1 MVQYEKDLIDESFE
15 KYKNIQLNG
24 GPNGTDDNVCFYIQR
39 GSIDYPFNQED
50 YLPFGSKYS
59 ADGSQEPISELNPP
73 IYTKSV
79 SRIVNGLYDTSKQM
93 YTISKEEDGTQMT
106 DVLYIGAPKDLSEQQ
121 ESGIANLV
129 AVNEIDINIPSA
141 DNIIPFTLMEIV
153 QFVKNN
159 EFDFV
164 TIPGNGVS
172 GGLINER
179 KSGSEF
185 LANVDGTSINDKMKS
200 DVIHHS
206 FDNQPQAAFS
216 IETIEYKNS
225 LNPNVMNSSVYG
237 RVVSVTIV
245 MSLLSNS
252 NTSKFKVYFDPD
264 VFFSER
270 LGSVD
275 KIDVWYF
282 RDDPDD
288 KYNINYGSVLYDKI
302 IQAIE
307 EGAPDDRFIP
317 KTIVNIESDDI
328 SKYILDAYRSVPN
341 YSRHTSY
348 LSFTLRRRVFLDSA
362 GGIKKLG
369 DDEDD
374 NQSLMTFYVFYS
386 SEDKPSTAIMKQKI
400 LSDLKSFILDKLKT
414 EPNFKNLIGEGFD
427 KSDDE
432 ALATEV
438 VKYVYPELDITFEVF
453 IRKMMDM
460 TSRAYGNSNHYI
472 RFNVDDLT
480 TACNGNDSSTPP
492 FYSSNRGANYYILTP
507 CYVKDQPDVN
517 YNDKLMKYSQI
528 AYVINNDGSDIDS
541 SLTEFVM
548 GYTPGIINLVET
560 SATDPNWDSGASDS
574 VKFRKLVTFAA
585 ICYSKANSSIFND
598 ESTIYQALLND
609 TDIAFS
615 KEKSDSGVKQ
625 IIFTL
630 RGIKYH
636 IVSPDTGGI

>member
-1 MVQYEKDLIDESFE
+1 MAQYEKALIDESFE

-24 GPNGTDDNVCFYIQR
+24 GNNGTDDNVCFYIQR

-50 YLPFGSKYS
+50 YLPFGSKYNE
-59 ADGSQEPISELNPP
+59 DGSQDPISDLNPP

-79 SRIVNGLYDTSKQM
+79 NRIVNGLYDTSKQM
-93 YTISKEEDGTQMT
+93 YTISKEEAGTQMT

-121 ESGIANLV
+121 ESGIANLI
-129 AVNEIDINIPSA
+129 AVNNININIPSA

-179 KSGSEF
+179 KSGDAF
-185 LANVDGTSINDKMKS
+185 LANIDGTSINDEMIEN
-200 DVIHHS
+200 VIDES
-206 FDNQPQAAFS
+206 FELQPQAEFS
-216 IETIEYKNS
+216 IKEIEYKNS

-245 MSLLSNS
+245 MSLLSN
-252 NTSKFKVYFDPD
+252 TSTFKVYFDPD

-270 LGSVD
+270 LGSAD

-282 RDDPDD
+282 RDEPDD

-302 IQAIE
+302 VQAIE
-307 EGAPDDRFIP
+307 EGSPDDRFLP

-328 SKYILDAYRSVPN
+328 SKYILDAYRSVPD

-348 LSFTLRRRVFLDSA
+348 LSYTLRRRVFLDSA

-369 DDEDD
+369 EDEDD

-386 SEDKPSTAIMKQKI
+386 SEDKPSSAIMKQKI

-427 KSDDE
+427 KSDNE

-453 IRKMMDM
+453 IRKMMNL
-460 TSRAYGNSNHYI
+460 TSESYRNTDHYI
-472 RFNVDDLT
+472 RFNANILSN
-480 TACNGNDSSTPP
+480 ACGRNDSSSPP
-492 FYSSNRGANYYILTP
+492 FYSSNRGVNYYILTP

-528 AYVINNDGSDIDS
+528 AYVINSDGSDIDS

-560 SATDPNWDSGASDS
+560 SATDPNWDIGASDS

-609 TDIAFS
+609 TDIGFS
-615 KEKSDSGVKQ
+615 KEKSDSGIKQ

-636 IVSPDTGGI
+636 IVSPDTEGV

>member
-1 MVQYEKDLIDESFE
+1 MAQYEKELIDESFE

-24 GPNGTDDNVCFYIQR
+24 GNNGTDDNVCFYIQR
-39 GSIDYPFNQED
+39 GSVDYPFNQED
-50 YLPFGSKYS
+50 YLPFGSKYKE
-59 ADGSQEPISELNPP
+59 DGTQDPISELNPP
-73 IYTKSV
+73 VYTKSV
-79 SRIVNGLYDTSKQM
+79 NRVINGLYDTSKQM
-93 YTISKEEDGTQMT
+93 YTISKDETDAQLM

-121 ESGIANLV
+121 ESGIANLI
-129 AVNEIDINIPSA
+129 AVNDFDITIPSA
-141 DNIIPFTLMEIV
+141 DNIIPFTLMEII
-153 QFVKNN
+153 QFVKSN

-172 GGLINER
+172 GGLINE
-179 KSGSEF
+179 KKTGEEF
-185 LANVDGTSINDKMKS
+185 LADVDGTSINTKMK
-200 DVIHHS
+200 DNVIHDS
-206 FDNQPQAAFS
+206 FDLQPQAKFS
-216 IETIEYKNS
+216 IENIEYKNP

-237 RVVSVTIV
+237 RVVSVEIKMIHESSNNT
-245 MSLLSNS
+245 LS
-252 NTSKFKVYFDPD
+252 FKVYFDPD

-270 LGSVD
+270 LGSAD

-282 RDDPDD
+282 RDEPDD
-288 KYNINYGSVLYDKI
+288 RYNINYGSVLYDKI

-307 EGAPDDRFIP
+307 EGSPDDRFLS
-317 KTIVNIESDDI
+317 KTIVNVESDDI
-328 SKYILDAYRSVPN
+328 SKYILDAYRSVPD
-341 YSRHTSY
+341 YSRHTNY
-348 LSFTLRRRVFLDSA
+348 LSYTLRRRVFLDSA

-400 LSDLKSFILDKLKT
+400 LDDLKSFILDKLKT

-453 IRKMMDM
+453 IRKMMNM
-460 TSRAYGNSNHYI
+460 TDGLYRNLDHYI
-472 RFNVDDLT
+472 RFNVDNLS
-480 TACNGNDSSTPP
+480 TACNRNDSSSPP

-507 CYVKDQPDVN
+507 CYVKDQPDIN

-528 AYVINNDGSDIDS
+528 AYVINNDNSDIDS

-585 ICYSKANSSIFND
+585 ICYSTANSSIFND

-609 TDIAFS
+609 TDLGFS
-615 KEKSDSGVKQ
+615 KEKSDVGIKQ

>member
-1 MVQYEKDLIDESFE
+1 MAQYEKDLIDESFE
-15 KYKNIQLNG
+15 KYKNIKLDG
-24 GPNGTDDNVCFYIQR
+24 ESNGTDDNVCFYIQR

-73 IYTKSV
+73 IYTKSINH
-79 SRIVNGLYDTSKQM
+79 IVNGLYDTSKQM
-93 YTISKEEDGTQMT
+93 YTISKEETGAQMT

-129 AVNEIDINIPSA
+129 SVNDLDITIPSA

-179 KSGSEF
+179 KSGDEF
-185 LANVDGTSINDKMKS
+185 LANVDGSSINDKMID
-200 DVIHHS
+200 DVIANS
-206 FDNQPQAAFS
+206 FRNQPSATFS
-216 IETIEYKNS
+216 IATIEYKNS
-225 LNPNVMNSSVYG
+225 LNPNVMDSSVYG
-237 RVVSVTIV
+237 RVVSVTIE
-245 MSLLSNS
+245 MTLLSN
-252 NTSKFKVYFDPD
+252 TSRFKVYFDPD

-270 LGSVD
+270 LGSAD

-282 RDDPDD
+282 RDEPDD
-288 KYNINYGSVLYDKI
+288 RYNINYGSVLYDKI
-302 IQAIE
+302 VQAIE
-307 EGAPDDRFIP
+307 EGSPDDRFLP

-369 DDEDD
+369 DDGDD

-400 LSDLKSFILDKLKT
+400 LSDLKSFIFDKLKT

-460 TSRAYGNSNHYI
+460 TSGAYGNSNHYI
-472 RFNVDDLT
+472 RFNVNDLT
-480 TACNGNDSSTPP
+480 TACNRNDSSTAP
-492 FYSSNRGANYYILTP
+492 FYSSNRGVNYYILTP

-560 SATDPNWDSGASDS
+560 SATDHNWDIGASDS

-609 TDIAFS
+609 TDLAFS
-615 KEKSDSGVKQ
+615 KEKSDSGIKQ
-625 IIFTL
+625 IVFTL
-630 RGIKYH
+630 RGVKYH
-636 IVSPDTGGI
+636 IVSPDTGRI

>member
-1 MVQYEKDLIDESFE
+1 MVQYEKDLIDGSFE
-15 KYKNIQLNG
+15 KYKNIQLDG
-24 GPNGTDDNVCFYIQR
+24 GNNGTDDNVCFYIQR
-39 GSIDYPFNQED
+39 GSFDYPFNQED
-50 YLPFGSKYS
+50 YFPFGSKYNE
-59 ADGSQEPISELNPP
+59 DGSQDPISELNPP

-93 YTISKEEDGTQMT
+93 YTISKDETDAQLM

-121 ESGIANLV
+121 ESGIANLI
-129 AVNEIDINIPSA
+129 AVNNIDIAIPSA

-179 KSGSEF
+179 KSGAEF
-185 LANVDGTSINDKMKS
+185 LADVDGTSINTKMI
-200 DVIHHS
+200 DNVIGES
-206 FDNQPQAAFS
+206 FKLQPSAEFS
-216 IETIEYKNS
+216 IEEIEYKNS
-225 LNPNVMNSSVYG
+225 LNPNVINSSVYG
-237 RVVSVTIV
+237 RVVSVTIK
-245 MSLLSNS
+245 MSLLNN

-270 LGSVD
+270 LGSAD

-282 RDDPDD
+282 RDEPDD
-288 KYNINYGSVLYDKI
+288 KYNINYGSVLYGKI
-302 IQAIE
+302 VQAIE
-307 EGAPDDRFIP
+307 EGSPDDRFLP

-369 DDEDD
+369 DGEDD

-386 SEDKPSTAIMKQKI
+386 SEDKPSAAIMKQKI

-460 TSRAYGNSNHYI
+460 TSGSYGNSDHYI
-472 RFNVDDLT
+472 RFNVDNLT
-480 TACNGNDSSTPP
+480 TACGRNDSSQAP
-492 FYSSNRGANYYILTP
+492 FYSSNRGVNYYILTP

-517 YNDKLMKYSQI
+517 YNDKLLKYSQI
-528 AYVINNDGSDIDS
+528 AYVINNDGSDVDS

-560 SATDPNWDSGASDS
+560 SATDPNWDIGASDS

-585 ICYSKANSSIFND
+585 ICFSKANSSIFND

-609 TDIAFS
+609 TDLAFS
-615 KEKSDSGVKQ
+615 KEKSDSGIKQ

-630 RGIKYH
+630 RGVKYH
-636 IVSPDTGGI
+636 IVSPDTGRI